1 MGRWIEPS
9 KASDEILLSKV
20 KDLSQTVIARLQ
32 SSAPLQHQHITY
44 DGFVHQLATNDRFVH
59 RLFEL
64 LIKETASRS
73 AKSATEKQRTQQ
85 QEQQPQQEEDE
96 PDEAVDH
103 HQDEEDAEAA
113 NRRRM
118 TESTATMARLLSR

>member
-9 KASDEILLSKV
+9 KASDEILLKKV

-85 QEQQPQQEEDE
+85 QQDQQQQEDDE
-96 PDEAVDH
+96 QEEAVDH
-103 HQDEEDAEAA
+103 HLNEEDSEVV

-118 TESTATMARLLSR
+118 TESTETMARLLS